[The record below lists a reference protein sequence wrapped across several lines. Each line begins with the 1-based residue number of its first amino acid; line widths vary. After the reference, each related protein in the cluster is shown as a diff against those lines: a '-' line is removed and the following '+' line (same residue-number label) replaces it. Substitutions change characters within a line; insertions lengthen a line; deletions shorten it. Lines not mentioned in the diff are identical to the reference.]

1 MFVVANDGGVQCN
14 SLQTNTTDGLLAM
27 MGLVETS
34 QITSAENITTSGT
47 LRINGINST
56 STNATTLH
64 DNATG
69 LKLWNINNSGAA
81 FYKPFSCTRGSLSTY
96 NIGSSSL
103 AIQVGQA
110 RTYL

>member
-1 MFVVANDGGVQCN
+1 M
-14 SLQTNTTDGLLAM
+14 TGLLKP
-27 MGLVETS
+27 S
-34 QITSAENITTSGT
+34 KITSAGNIATSRT
-47 LRINGINST
+47 LRIDGINSAST
-56 STNATTLH
+56 SAITLY

-81 FYKPFSCTRGSLSTY
+81 FYKSFSGARGSLSTY